1 MKVQDH
7 AKEAEAR
14 VSIFEANFG
23 GTEILT
29 PMKKAIDL
37 ISS

>member
-1 MKVQDH
+1 M
-7 AKEAEAR
+7 AR

-23 GTEILT
+23 GTEILE

-37 ISS
+37 LQS